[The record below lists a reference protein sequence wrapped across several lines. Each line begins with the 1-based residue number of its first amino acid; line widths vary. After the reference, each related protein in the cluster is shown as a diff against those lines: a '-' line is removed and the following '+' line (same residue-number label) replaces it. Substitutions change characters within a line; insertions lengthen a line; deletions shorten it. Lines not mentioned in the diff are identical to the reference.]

1 MVGFLGQLTQ
11 INHIIHNEKHMTFEF
26 NMTQINHKLK
36 TNWAINPCL
45 FSLINQINHEDV
57 VNYIIWVAW
66 TSYKFS
72 KNLRNLSTNEL
83 ISWFYVQSNVINKNH
98 GFSLCNFI
106 LKHYYN
112 LITYQNIPSF
122 LSHKCIYVNKYYITN
137 N

>member
-106 LKHYYN
+106 L
-112 LITYQNIPSF
+112 TYQNIPSF